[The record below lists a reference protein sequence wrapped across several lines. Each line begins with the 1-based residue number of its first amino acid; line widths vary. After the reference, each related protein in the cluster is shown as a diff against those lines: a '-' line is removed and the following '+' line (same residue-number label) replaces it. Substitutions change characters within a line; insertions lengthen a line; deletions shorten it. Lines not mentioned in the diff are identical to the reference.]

1 MQRMSTDI
9 NDVSENVKS
18 KYYAYLENI
27 YQYEF
32 VKSIPGYKR
41 RM

>member
-18 KYYAYLENI
+18 KYAYLENI